1 MCGIVGY
8 VGKNNQCIKVLLE
21 GLSKLEYRGY
31 DSAGIAYLSDNIVK
45 IEKKSGKLENL
56 INKVNDNISS
66 NLGIG
71 HTRWAT
77 HGKATSIN
85 AHPHQNGKF
94 TIVHNGIIENYMEL
108 KEKLI
113 KRGYQFKSDTDTE
126 VVSAVMDYLYKSN
139 KDVLSCLKEVNNI
152 LKGSYALGIICDD
165 YKDRLF
171 VMKKNS
177 PLILG
182 IGTNENFIASDV
194 PAILDKTNKY
204 IVLEDG
210 DYGVITSDNINIFN
224 NGKEVNLE
232 VKEYEYDAS
241 SIDKQGYEHYMLK
254 EIYEQPEV
262 FKKTINKYLN
272 DDINGLIEKM
282 PDFSKY
288 HKIRIVACGSAMHA
302 GLVGK
307 QLIENYANVK
317 VEVDIASEFR
327 YNKLFLDKDELVIVI
342 SQSGETA
349 DTLEAVK
356 IAKNNGNDTLGI
368 INEKGSSIARNT
380 KMVLYTEAGKEIA
393 VATTKAYSAQV
404 ATLALIALNIATSKN
419 TIDKQ
424 EIKELLKD
432 IKNIPNYM
440 TELLDNNEYYK
451 EIAETIKGNN
461 DIFFIGRGVDYALA
475 MEGSLKLKEISYLHS
490 EAYAAGEL
498 KHGTIS
504 LIDEGTPVIAIVTD
518 EHISSK
524 TINNIKEVKSRGAYV
539 IYITN
544 DVTNKDSSF
553 YDKKIIIPKVNDLL
567 SPLLTII
574 PLQYIAYYLAKINNC
589 SIDKPKNLAK
599 SVTVE

>member
-31 DSAGIAYLSDNIVK
+31 DSAGIAYLSNDVIN
-45 IEKKSGKLENL
+45 IEKESGKLENL
-56 INKVNDNISS
+56 VSKASKNTLS

-165 YKDRLF
+165 YKDSLF

-204 IVLEDG
+204 IALEDG

-307 QLIENYANVK
+307 QLIENYANIK

-419 TIDKQ
+419 AINKQ

-451 EIAETIKGNN
+451 EIVETIKGNN

-518 EHISSK
+518 EHISAK
-524 TINNIKEVKSRGAYV
+524 TISNIKEVKSRGAYV

-544 DVTNKDSSF
+544 DITNKDSSF
-553 YDKKIIIPKVNDLL
+553 YDKKIIIPKANDLF

>member
-31 DSAGIAYLSDNIVK
+31 DSAGIAYLSNNIVK
-45 IEKKSGKLENL
+45 IEKESGKLENL
-56 INKVNDNISS
+56 INKVNDDISS

-113 KRGYQFKSDTDTE
+113 KQGYQFKSDTDTE

-139 KDVLSCLKEVNNI
+139 KDILSCLKEVNNI

-307 QLIENYANVK
+307 QLIENYANIK

-518 EHISSK
+518 EHISAK
-524 TINNIKEVKSRGAYV
+524 TISNIKEVKSRGAYV

-544 DVTNKDSSF
+544 DITNKDSSF
-553 YDKKIIIPKVNDLL
+553 YDKKIIIPKVNNLF

>member
-31 DSAGIAYLSDNIVK
+31 DSAGIAYLSNNIVK
-45 IEKKSGKLENL
+45 IEKESGKLENL

-272 DDINGLIEKM
+272 DDINGLMKKM

-307 QLIENYANVK
+307 QLIENYANIK

-518 EHISSK
+518 EHISAK
-524 TINNIKEVKSRGAYV
+524 TISNIKEVKSRGAYV

-544 DVTNKDSSF
+544 DITNKDSSF
-553 YDKKIIIPKVNDLL
+553 YDKKIIIPKVNNLF

>member
-31 DSAGIAYLSDNIVK
+31 DSAGIAYLSNNIVK
-45 IEKKSGKLENL
+45 IEKESGKLENL
-56 INKVNDNISS
+56 INKVNDDISS

-113 KRGYQFKSDTDTE
+113 KQGYQFKSDTDTE

-139 KDVLSCLKEVNNI
+139 KDILSCLKEVNNI

-544 DVTNKDSSF
+544 DITNKDSSF
-553 YDKKIIIPKVNDLL
+553 YDKKVIIPKVNNLF

>member
-31 DSAGIAYLSDNIVK
+31 DSAGIAYLSNNIVK
-45 IEKKSGKLENL
+45 IEKESGKLENL
-56 INKVNDNISS
+56 INKVNDDISS

-204 IVLEDG
+204 IALEDG

-307 QLIENYANVK
+307 QLIENYANIK

-419 TIDKQ
+419 AINKQ

-440 TELLDNNEYYK
+440 IELLDNNEYYK

-518 EHISSK
+518 EHISAK
-524 TINNIKEVKSRGAYV
+524 TISNIKEVKSRGAYV

-544 DVTNKDSSF
+544 DITNKDSSF
-553 YDKKIIIPKVNDLL
+553 YDKKIIIPKVNNLF

-574 PLQYIAYYLAKINNC
+574 PLQYMAYYLAKINNC

>member
-31 DSAGIAYLSDNIVK
+31 DSAGIAYLSNNIVK
-45 IEKKSGKLENL
+45 IEKESGKLENL
-56 INKVNDNISS
+56 INKVNDDISS

-85 AHPHQNGKF
+85 AHPHKNGKF

-113 KRGYQFKSDTDTE
+113 KQGYQFKSDTDTE

-139 KDVLSCLKEVNNI
+139 KDVLACLKEVNNI

-182 IGTNENFIASDV
+182 IGTNENFVASDV

-204 IVLEDG
+204 IALEDG

-272 DDINGLIEKM
+272 DDINSLIEKM

-288 HKIRIVACGSAMHA
+288 YKIRIVACGSAMHA

-307 QLIENYANVK
+307 QLIENYANIK

-393 VATTKAYSAQV
+393 VATTKAYSAQI

-518 EHISSK
+518 EHISAK
-524 TINNIKEVKSRGAYV
+524 TISNIKEVKSRGAYV

-544 DVTNKDSSF
+544 DITNKDSSF
-553 YDKKIIIPKVNDLL
+553 YDKKIIIPKANDLF

>member
-45 IEKKSGKLENL
+45 IEKESGKLENL

-307 QLIENYANVK
+307 QLIENYANIK

-544 DVTNKDSSF
+544 DITNKDSSF
-553 YDKKIIIPKVNDLL
+553 YDKKVIIPKVNNLF

-574 PLQYIAYYLAKINNC
+574 PLQYIAYYFAKINNC

>member
-8 VGKNNQCIKVLLE
+8 VGKNNQCIKVLLD

-31 DSAGIAYLSDNIVK
+31 DSAGIAYLSNNIVK
-45 IEKKSGKLENL
+45 IEKESGKLENL
-56 INKVNDNISS
+56 INKVNDDISS

-113 KRGYQFKSDTDTE
+113 KHGYQFKSDTDTE

-204 IVLEDG
+204 IALEDG

-272 DDINGLIEKM
+272 DDINCLIEKM

-307 QLIENYANVK
+307 QLIENYANIK

-419 TIDKQ
+419 AINKQ

-440 TELLDNNEYYK
+440 IELLDNNEYYK

-518 EHISSK
+518 EHISAK
-524 TINNIKEVKSRGAYV
+524 TISNIKEVKSRGAYV

-544 DVTNKDSSF
+544 DITNKDSSF
-553 YDKKIIIPKVNDLL
+553 YDKKVIIPKVNNLF

>member
-8 VGKNNQCIKVLLE
+8 VGKNNQCIKVLLD

-45 IEKKSGKLENL
+45 IEKESGKLENL
-56 INKVNDNISS
+56 INKVNDDISS

-113 KRGYQFKSDTDTE
+113 KHGYQFKSDTDTE

-139 KDVLSCLKEVNNI
+139 KDVVSCLKEVNNI

-204 IVLEDG
+204 IALEDG

-272 DDINGLIEKM
+272 DDINSLIEKM

-307 QLIENYANVK
+307 QLIENYANIK

-419 TIDKQ
+419 AINKQ

-440 TELLDNNEYYK
+440 IELLDNNEYYK

-518 EHISSK
+518 EYISAK
-524 TINNIKEVKSRGAYV
+524 TISNIKEVKSRGAYV

-544 DVTNKDSSF
+544 DIINKDSSF
-553 YDKKIIIPKVNDLL
+553 YDKKVIIPKVNNLF

>member
-1 MCGIVGY
+1 
-8 VGKNNQCIKVLLE
+8 
-21 GLSKLEYRGY
+21 
-31 DSAGIAYLSDNIVK
+31 
-45 IEKKSGKLENL
+45 
-56 INKVNDNISS
+56 
-66 NLGIG
+66 
-71 HTRWAT
+71 
-77 HGKATSIN
+77 
-85 AHPHQNGKF
+85 
-94 TIVHNGIIENYMEL
+94 
-108 KEKLI
+108 
-113 KRGYQFKSDTDTE
+113 
-126 VVSAVMDYLYKSN
+126 
-139 KDVLSCLKEVNNI
+139 
-152 LKGSYALGIICDD
+152 
-165 YKDRLF
+165 
-171 VMKKNS
+171 
-177 PLILG
+177 
-182 IGTNENFIASDV
+182 
-194 PAILDKTNKY
+194 
-204 IVLEDG
+204 
-210 DYGVITSDNINIFN
+210 
-224 NGKEVNLE
+224 
-232 VKEYEYDAS
+232 
-241 SIDKQGYEHYMLK
+241 
-254 EIYEQPEV
+254 
-262 FKKTINKYLN
+262 
-272 DDINGLIEKM
+272 M

-544 DVTNKDSSF
+544 DITNKDSSF
-553 YDKKIIIPKVNDLL
+553 YDKKVIIPKVNNLF

>member
-31 DSAGIAYLSDNIVK
+31 DSAGIAYLSNNIVK
-45 IEKKSGKLENL
+45 IEKESGKLENL
-56 INKVNDNISS
+56 INKVNDDISS

-113 KRGYQFKSDTDTE
+113 KQGYQFKSDTDTE

-139 KDVLSCLKEVNNI
+139 KDILSCLKEVNNI

-349 DTLEAVK
+349 DTLDAVK

-544 DVTNKDSSF
+544 DITNKDSSF
-553 YDKKIIIPKVNDLL
+553 YDKKVIIPKVNNLF